1 MKTAKR
7 IILLIV
13 LAFVLYIAVC
23 SVISY
28 KKTYRSFSD
37 FLDDPFRIDRYSD
50 YGGFVTMSS
59 EFITDDGQY
68 TVETEDDITVLK
80 LYNKESR
87 TPDELLRYVTDT
99 KKRKNKFY
107 VKAGEGYAVINT
119 DNKTCKIHILV
130 DERDFIK
137 LYGYD
142 ENKNVI
148 YKSRFSENPLV
159 TYCVY
164 DDIGNES
171 KLIFYTMK

>member
-13 LAFVLYIAVC
+13 LTFVLYIAIC
-23 SVISY
+23 SVITY

-99 KKRKNKFY
+99 KRKKNKFY

-119 DNKTCKIHILV
+119 DDRTCKINVIA
-130 DERDFIK
+130 DEWDFVE
-137 LYGYD
+137 LDGYD
-142 ENKNVI
+142 ENKNI
-148 YKSRFSENPLV
+148 RYTSRFFENPLI
-159 TYCVY
+159 TYCDY
-164 DDIGNES
+164 DDFDDKT
-171 KLIFYTMK
+171 KLILSKME